1 MHRQWEELLPV
12 APLGPSSRHLF
23 TIPLTKRSYTH
34 LKLLM
39 IPDGGIA
46 RFRAYGHVVP
56 IFPSDPLTPVD
67 LAGAL
72 NGGKV
77 VFTSDQHFGEGKNV
91 ILPGRGPASM
101 AEGWETSRSRVKGHS
116 DHVIVQL

>member
-1 MHRQWEELLPV
+1 
-12 APLGPSSRHLF
+12 
-23 TIPLTKRSYTH
+23 
-34 LKLLM
+34 M

-56 IFPSDPLTPVD
+56 LFPSDPLAPLD
-67 LAGAL
+67 LASAL

-77 VFTSDQHFGEGKNV
+77 VFTSDQHFGQGANL

-101 AEGWETSRSRVKGHS
+101 DGGWETARSRVKGHS
-116 DHVIVQL
+116 DYVIVKL